1 MCREGRYNLDPNI
14 KFFSL
19 PPVHGALR
27 KYVDHPADFCFKLPD
42 CLTFEQGALVE
53 PLSIAG
59 QTNSLHWRRVLLLVV
74 LSHSGC
80 NQNACM
86 FLQQQSTAFSSS
98 LRA

>member
-1 MCREGRYNLDPNI
+1 MHEQRDAKGGVCWACRQGRYNLDPNI

-27 KYVDHPADFCFKLPD
+27 KFVDHPADFCFKLPS

-59 QTNSLHWRRVLLLVV
+59 AMLPRFRAISAASRTNALSSAAFATLL
-74 LSHSGC
+74 
-80 NQNACM
+80 
-86 FLQQQSTAFSSS
+86 
-98 LRA
+98 